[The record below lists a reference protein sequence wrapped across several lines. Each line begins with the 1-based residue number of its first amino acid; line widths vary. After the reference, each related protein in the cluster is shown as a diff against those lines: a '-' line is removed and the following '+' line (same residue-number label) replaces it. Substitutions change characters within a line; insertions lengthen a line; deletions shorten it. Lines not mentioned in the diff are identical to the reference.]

1 MYTPYYCEVLSRIL
15 NSSQEKRSKMLSNI
29 KEIEDTIQE
38 LVGKGILFR
47 AIDYVYDLD
56 MSGESR
62 KKYDQPHL
70 ILSFNKDP
78 IEALNA
84 IGECSS
90 RLVNSFFVPHT
101 F

>member
-1 MYTPYYCEVLSRIL
+1 MF
-15 NSSQEKRSKMLSNI
+15 SNI

-38 LVGKGILFR
+38 LDGKGILFR

-56 MSGESR
+56 MSGDSR
-62 KKYDQPHL
+62 KKYDQQHI